1 MSSIPAD
8 QLVSVIPG
16 VLGAGGNPLSLNSVF
31 LTPNNAV
38 PIDSEIGYVA
48 MAFPTLQSV
57 QDFFGVGTVEAL
69 MAAKYFSGFTGAT
82 VLPGTLYF
90 TQYNTAAVAAYLRG
104 GSLGSMTLAQLQ
116 ALSGTIIVGIDGRT
130 VTSANIDLSVAT
142 SFSNAAALMQTG
154 LRTLGGIFQGQASQT
169 AASSTLTVSSVASGA
184 LHVGDVITG
193 TGVAVNTSIV
203 AQLTGTPGGVGT
215 YTVSNTTGFAATTVS
230 VTSGASVTWDSQRKA
245 FVITSATTGV
255 NSSLDTFAT
264 GTLSQG
270 VKLREVDGGVLSQG
284 AAAATPALVLGDI
297 INQTQNWA
305 LFMTLAEFTTQE
317 MLEFADWANSSG
329 QRYAYVG
336 WESSAGPAAGADANC
351 FAMLTENYNGVIS
364 VWGLTGNDG
373 AIAKAAFICGMTAA
387 INFSETNGRIT
398 YAYKSQGGLSP
409 DVTDATTAQNL
420 LANGYNF
427 YGAYATAND
436 QFQFLQNGQISG
448 AWSWI
453 DAYVNQIKL
462 NSDLQLAFVAVL
474 SQTKSIP
481 YITRGYDLL
490 RAAALGP
497 INAALNF
504 GSIVAGVNLSVAQRV
519 AVNSAA
525 NNPNVADVLQSRGWF
540 LLIRDADAVTR
551 SNRGSPPMT
560 LWYTDGGSIQRINLA
575 SIDVQ

>member
-8 QLVSVIPG
+8 QLVSVVPG

-31 LTPNNAV
+31 LTPNDAV
-38 PIDSEIGYVA
+38 PIDAEIGYVA
-48 MAFPTLQSV
+48 MAFPSLQSV

-82 VLPGTLYF
+82 MLPGTLYF
-90 TQYNTAAVAAYLRG
+90 TRYNTAAVAAYLRG
-104 GSLGSMTLAQLQ
+104 GSLDGVTLTQLQ
-116 ALSGTIIVGIDGRT
+116 ALSGTLIVGIDGRT

-142 SFSNAAALMQTG
+142 SFSNAATLMQTG
-154 LRTLGGIFQGQASQT
+154 LRTLGGIFQGQASQ
-169 AASSTLTVSSVASGA
+169 AAAGSTMTVSSVTSGA
-184 LHVGDVITG
+184 LHVGDVVTG
-193 TGVAVNTSIV
+193 TGVDVGLTIV

-215 YTVSNTTGFAATTVS
+215 YTVSTTTGFTSTTVS
-230 VTSGASVTWDSQRKA
+230 VTSAASVTWDSQREA

-255 NSSLDTFAT
+255 DSTLDTFST
-264 GTLSQG
+264 GTLAQG
-270 VKLREVDGGVLSQG
+270 VKLREDDGGVLSQG
-284 AAAATPALVLGDI
+284 AAIATPALVLGDI

-305 LFMTLAEFTTQE
+305 LFMTMAEFTTPD
-317 MLEFADWANSSG
+317 MLAFANWANTSG

-336 WESSAGPAAGADANC
+336 WESSAGPAAGADPDC
-351 FAMLTENYNGVIS
+351 FAVLTGNYNGVIP

-373 AIAKAAFICGMTAA
+373 AIAKAAFICGMTAS
-387 INFSETNGRIT
+387 INFEETNGRIT

-453 DAYVNQIKL
+453 DPYVNQVKL
-462 NSDLQLAFVAVL
+462 NSDLQLAFVGVL
-474 SQTKSIP
+474 AQTKSIP
-481 YITRGYDLL
+481 YVTRGYDQL

-504 GSIVAGVNLSVAQRV
+504 GSIVPGVNLSISQRV

-525 NNPNVADVLQSRGWF
+525 GAIVADVLQSRGWY
-540 LLIRDADAVTR
+540 LQIRDADATTR

>member
-31 LTPNNAV
+31 LSADNAI

-48 MAFPTLQSV
+48 MAFPSLQSV

-69 MAAKYFSGFTGAT
+69 MAAKYFSGFSGAT
-82 VLPGTLYF
+82 MLPGTLYF
-90 TQYNTAAVAAYLRG
+90 VRYNTAAVAAYLRG
-104 GSLGSMTLAQLQ
+104 GSLSGMTLAQLQ
-116 ALSGTIIVGIDGRT
+116 ALSGTVIVGINGRT

-142 SFSNAAALMQTG
+142 SFSNAATLIQTG
-154 LRTLGGIFQGQASQT
+154 LRTLGGIFQGTASQ
-169 AASSTLTVSSVASGA
+169 AAAGTTLTVSAVTSGA

-193 TGVAVNTSIV
+193 TGVDAGLTIV

-215 YTVSNTTGFAATTVS
+215 YTVSTNTGFASTTVS
-230 VTSGASVTWDSQRKA
+230 VTSNASVSWDAQRKA
-245 FVITSATTGV
+245 FVITSATTGTA
-255 NSSLDTFAT
+255 STLDTFAT

-270 VKLREVDGGVLSQG
+270 LKLREADGGVLSQG
-284 AAAATPALVLGDI
+284 AAIAAPALVLGDVV
-297 INQTQNWA
+297 NQTQNWA
-305 LFMTLAEFTTQE
+305 MFMTMEEFDTSG
-317 MLEFADWANSSG
+317 MIAFADWANTTN

-336 WESSAGPAAGADANC
+336 WETTEAPAVGAAPAS
-351 FAMLTENYNGVIS
+351 FGVLTATYNGRIA

-373 AIAKAAFICGMTAA
+373 AIAKAAFICGMTASV
-387 INFSETNGRIT
+387 NHQETNGRIT

-409 DVTDATTAQNL
+409 DVTDATTAANL

-436 QFQFLQNGQISG
+436 QFQFLQNGSISG
-448 AWSWI
+448 NWSWI

-474 SQTKSIP
+474 AQTKSIP
-481 YITRGYDLL
+481 YVTRGYDLL

-504 GSIVAGVNLSVAQRV
+504 GSIVAGVNLSIAQRV

-525 NNPNVADVLQSRGWF
+525 GVQVADVLQSRGWY
-540 LLIRDADAVTR
+540 LQIRDADANTR